1 MTGCKKNVFN
11 YILSLTNNLFVLD
24 LTNNERVSDI
34 GDLSRFWL
42 SCLDSLVLLLT
53 SMQLAYVIDFQ
64 SFDFERTWWRFFQ
77 KRVVRT
83 KFDIYVFINECFV
96 TFHNFYHQTHVCID
110 DTTNHHLTC
119 VAMYLRKQIYKHS
132 SECFCAFF
140 VACDL

>member
-42 SCLDSLVLLLT
+42 SCLDPLVLLLT

-64 SFDFERTWWRFFQ
+64 SFNFERHLM
-77 KRVVRT
+77 K
-83 KFDIYVFINECFV
+83 VFPE
-96 TFHNFYHQTHVCID
+96 TRRAH
-110 DTTNHHLTC
+110 
-119 VAMYLRKQIYKHS
+119 
-132 SECFCAFF
+132 
-140 VACDL
+140 